1 MCRSILLFLF
11 ISFLACPAFSL
22 PARAEGDVVSANLCA
37 PMIKARIIL
46 SFSRF
51 WFEHE
56 NEFRSQIGRVVC
68 SGENEALPMP
78 PEEKISSLL
87 GFDPSSQ
94 DEEAVRCRTCFGRLF
109 IAKALEVKREMEK
122 CLDSAAC
129 RQNLCPEPQN
139 GSGGA
144 NGAERSLEDVYDVNA
159 RDLMAIP

>member
-1 MCRSILLFLF
+1 MFRSILLFLF

-37 PMIKARIIL
+37 PIIKAKIIL

-51 WFEHE
+51 WLEHE
-56 NEFRSQIGRVVC
+56 NEFRSHLGRVVC
-68 SGENEALPMP
+68 LGENEALPMP

-109 IAKALEVKREMEK
+109 IAKALEVRKEMEK
-122 CLDSAAC
+122 CMGSAAC
-129 RQNLCPEPQN
+129 RQNLCLEPQD
-139 GSGGA
+139 GSGG